1 MDALHLGHQASAEG
15 GLEGAPPRVGLLVLE
30 SVGRKEMTSCSW
42 ERGESGPVSP
52 ALLLAMHAAGGGNT
66 EKLGSS

>member
-1 MDALHLGHQASAEG
+1 M
-15 GLEGAPPRVGLLVLE
+15 LE

-42 ERGESGPVSP
+42 GRGGSGPVSP